1 MAYKIQETNSVDHL
15 PIPTWKRA
23 LDIFCILF
31 VMPVLL
37 PLMVL
42 IALAIKILSTG
53 PVLFKQE
60 RIGYLGRRFTCLKFR
75 TMVVNADSAVHQG
88 YFTQLMTSN
97 VPMMKMDVKG
107 DPRLIRCG
115 ALLRSS
121 GLDELPQV
129 FNVLWGEMSLVG
141 PRPCLPYEHE
151 KYLPRYKKRYQT
163 LPGLTGFWQVN
174 GKNKTTFRK
183 MIAMDIWYAKNKS
196 VMLDIWIILKTIPTV
211 IALVMESHPKP
222 SAPADRLL
230 SLGKAPRSFVDRRR
244 RSVLDHSQAAA

>member
-1 MAYKIQETNSVDHL
+1 MGHKFQRINSVQHL
-15 PIPTWKRA
+15 PIPTWKRV
-23 LDIFCILF
+23 LDVLCIISVL
-31 VMPVLL
+31 PVLL
-37 PLMVL
+37 PLMLL
-42 IALAIKILSTG
+42 IALVIKMLSRG

-60 RIGYLGRRFTCLKFR
+60 RIGYMGRRFTCLKFR

-97 VPMMKMDVKG
+97 APMIKMDAKG

-141 PRPCLPYEHE
+141 PRPCLPYEHD
-151 KYLPRYKKRYQT
+151 KYRPRYKKRYET

-196 VMLDIWIILKTIPTV
+196 VTLDLWIILKTIPTV
-211 IALVMESHPKP
+211 IALVMEPRLKP
-222 SAPADRLL
+222 SATPDRLI
-230 SLGKAPRSFVDRRR
+230 SLGKAPRSMVNQRV
-244 RSVLDHSQAAA
+244 SSMK